1 MSESFELLPLTVESL
16 GFAVGKKRLIDNV
29 SFKLHPSGPTC
40 VVGPNGAGKSLLLRL
55 CHGLLTPTSGVIRW
69 AGGEVDEQRRAQAMV
84 FQRPILLRRSVKA
97 NMEHALSV
105 RRVPKPERQERTQ
118 WALERTGLWDIAER
132 DAKVLSGGEQQ
143 RLALARAW
151 ALKPRVLFLDEPTAH
166 LDPAAAASVEQII
179 REMNKDQIRIVMVSH
194 DLGQVRRVGVDVLF
208 MHNGQ
213 LVEHTPTDRFFDAPS
228 SDLARAFIQGE
239 LLW

>member
-84 FQRPILLRRSVKA
+84 FQRPILLRRSVRA

-118 WALERTGLWDIAER
+118 WALERTGL
-132 DAKVLSGGEQQ
+132 
-143 RLALARAW
+143 
-151 ALKPRVLFLDEPTAH
+151 
-166 LDPAAAASVEQII
+166 
-179 REMNKDQIRIVMVSH
+179 
-194 DLGQVRRVGVDVLF
+194 
-208 MHNGQ
+208 
-213 LVEHTPTDRFFDAPS
+213 
-228 SDLARAFIQGE
+228 
-239 LLW
+239 